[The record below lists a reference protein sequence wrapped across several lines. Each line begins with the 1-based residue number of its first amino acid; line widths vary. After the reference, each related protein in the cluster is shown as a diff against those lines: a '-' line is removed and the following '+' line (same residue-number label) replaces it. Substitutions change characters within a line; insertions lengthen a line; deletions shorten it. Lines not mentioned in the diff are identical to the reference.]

1 MLLLI
6 VSVVGGGLLD
16 SVQLQ
21 SNFLSDVEYTSK
33 NKSSTILSTI
43 PEFEF
48 I

>member
-6 VSVVGGGLLD
+6 VSVVGGLLD

>member
-6 VSVVGGGLLD
+6 VSVVGGLLD

-33 NKSSTILSTI
+33 NKSSTIPSTT
-43 PEFEF
+43 PELEF